1 MTTPSQLVSRTTS
14 ELPLRIA
21 SNHGPVGTT
30 RYVTRSPILLHYVDQ
45 PRTDVLVR
53 LIDIQFKNSNVRPFA
68 RVATFTW
75 LPIARDD
82 GTVRIGPSGTTT
94 KLAPSA
100 TLMRSTYRSRKRS
113 ISGFCWPPSISI
125 IVPLTKCA
133 RSEAR

>member
-1 MTTPSQLVSRTTS
+1 MTTPSQLVSTTTS
-14 ELPLRIA
+14 KLPLRIA

-30 RYVTRSPILLHYVDQ
+30 RYVTRSPILLHSSK

-68 RVATFTW
+68 RIATVTW

-82 GTVRIGPSGTTT
+82 GTVRIGPSGMTT

-100 TLMRSTYRSRKRS
+100 TLMRSTYRSRRRS
-113 ISGFCWPPSISI
+113 MSGFCWPPSISI